1 MLALVRL
8 WQGLTASTRGPPSP
22 IASDS
27 YQCGKTLLDTL
38 SMCPNLSCIQHV
50 LSYLGILP
58 CSLALMNTDTTYPQ
72 MQREQAE
79 IAHNTTHVEPESS
92 PEQPED
98 SPPSGDAS
106 KSDPVD
112 NTPSNE
118 ITLGMLRDFLAKKG
132 ENATLTAI
140 EAEGLIN
147 ILRKSLRTSNPL
159 LERVFQACLLS
170 AQPTTDENLSV
181 SRGHLRRHLQTLLSL
196 H

>member
-1 MLALVRL
+1 MAVEV
-8 WQGLTASTRGPPSP
+8 ASTN
-22 IASDS
+22 A
-27 YQCGKTLLDTL
+27 DTL

-106 KSDPVD
+106 KSGPVD

-118 ITLGMLRDFLAKKG
+118 VTLGMLRDFLAKKG

-159 LERVFQACLLS
+159 LERVFQACLSS

-181 SRGHLRRHLQTLLSL
+181 SQGHLRRHLQTLLSL